1 MAGKKPPPKSALTPK
16 EPVPFAALGDERGYR
31 GLLSGLSTLLEDAR
45 RGVARAANSILTT
58 TYWEIGRQIVAFEQ
72 GGKARAEYG
81 EALLHRLADDLTAA
95 HGQGFSER
103 NLRQM
108 RTFYRGWEIWQTPSA
123 ELRARAK
130 FQLTKLNRRYRSL
143 LCHSIRRQTRPAC
156 SRCPGPTMFGF
167 CRSKTPTRDNSTRK
181 KQFAA
186 DRPFALKG
194 FPISHDRFR
203 NTNPSTTTP

>member
-58 TYWEIGRQIVAFEQ
+58 TYWEIGRRIVAFEQ

-130 FQLTKLNRRYRSL
+130 IPTDEAEQALSVPSL
-143 LCHSIRRQTRPAC
+143 PLDQT
-156 SRCPGPTMFGF
+156 T
-167 CRSKTPTRDNSTRK
+167 NSTGVFPLSWSHYVRLLSVENPNAR
-181 KQFAA
+181 QFYEEEAIRCGSSV
-186 DRPFALKG
+186 RPERVSN
-194 FPISHDRFR
+194 IS
-203 NTNPSTTTP
+203 